1 MLKFINNFA
10 TTLTQPFSVNDNGL
24 FISPSAAAQ
33 LAPLLDNVNHIHQ
46 LMLTLDDG
54 VNVEIVV
61 TDAVDSASGQV
72 SVYRYQEQTTPLDWP
87 GGTKVTAR
95 LTARA
100 LAALP
105 VLATAM
111 QLTDAAGLLQD
122 ADGNILTNPSL
133 PTFFGGADPF
143 GLTDI

>member
-10 TTLTQPFSVNDNGL
+10 TTLSQPIAMGHAAVL
-24 FISPSAAAQ
+24 IPPAAAAR
-33 LAPLLDNVNHIHQ
+33 LSPLLDNSNFSHQ
-46 LMLTLDDG
+46 LILTLDDG
-54 VNVEIVV
+54 ANIEIIVI
-61 TDAVDSASGQV
+61 DEAYASDG
-72 SVYRYQEQTTPLDWP
+72 SLFAYRGCEGTTERDWP
-87 GGTKVTAR
+87 GGTPIIAR

-105 VLATAM
+105 ALSVAM
-111 QLTDAAGLLQD
+111 QLTDESGVLQD
-122 ADGNILTNPSL
+122 ASGAILTNPDL